1 MLSIHTRT
9 QTAIAV
15 LHDLSSSNV
24 LQSVNYLLSEGEWKS
39 LFDELEEGQL
49 IRLLPQ
55 KEPGTL
61 FSYELCRSLSEI
73 SLLDVLQAIDKSTR
87 ISMSTF
93 KRNSTFNTQITS
105 KINILK
111 QIARASLE
119 EVKISEY
126 SINKTYLSS

>member
-126 SINKTYLSS
+126 SINKTDLSS

>member
-49 IRLLPQ
+49 IRLLPK

-126 SINKTYLSS
+126 SINKTDLSS

>member
-73 SLLDVLQAIDKSTR
+73 SLLDVLQAIDKYTR

-126 SINKTYLSS
+126 SINKTDLSS

>member
-49 IRLLPQ
+49 IRLLPK

-126 SINKTYLSS
+126 SINKTYLSL